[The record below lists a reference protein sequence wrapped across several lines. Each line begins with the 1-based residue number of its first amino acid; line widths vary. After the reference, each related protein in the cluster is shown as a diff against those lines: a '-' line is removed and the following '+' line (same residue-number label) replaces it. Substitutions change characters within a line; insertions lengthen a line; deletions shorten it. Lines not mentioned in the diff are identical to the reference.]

1 MQTIT
6 ISLSGYFTSG
16 YPVMG
21 QYASEPMTYDVP
33 SGQNLVIESLSAVAS
48 VPKGQSANLWLDA
61 APQKGGNTFAT
72 YYIPL
77 QHQANYSPDPN
88 NLTAEPIRDWRTMN
102 QALRA
107 YIPAGSRIY
116 FNGQRGEKSNGHG
129 GAGVVITG
137 YLEP

>member
-1 MQTIT
+1 MQTVT
-6 ISLSGYFTSG
+6 ISLSGYFSSG

-21 QYASEPMTYDVP
+21 QYASEPNTYDVP
-33 SGQNLVIESLSAVAS
+33 AGQNLVIESLSAVAG
-48 VPKGQSANLWLDA
+48 VPKGQSANLWLDVTYVG
-61 APQKGGNTFAT
+61 KGDTKAT
-72 YYIPL
+72 YYLPL
-77 QHQANYSPDPN
+77 VHQANYSTDPN
-88 NLTAEPIRDWRTMN
+88 NSSEPIRDWRTMD
-102 QALRA
+102 QAMRA